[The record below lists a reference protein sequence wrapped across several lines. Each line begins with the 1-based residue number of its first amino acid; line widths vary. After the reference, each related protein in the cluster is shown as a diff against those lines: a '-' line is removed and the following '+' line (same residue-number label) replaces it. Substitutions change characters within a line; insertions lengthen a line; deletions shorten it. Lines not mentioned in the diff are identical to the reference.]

1 MTHAFRYII
10 TFCLLTMGV
19 AVRAQTSLEG
29 QKDMSRDSTINREF
43 QEWLL
48 NEPKQNLE
56 HDSTSH
62 VSPLPPETTIV
73 SPQRLMP
80 KHPGISPDLKII
92 TPAVRQ
98 DMRLAYQSHWL
109 EEQRKS
115 QQAGAMMIGVDPIAL
130 VARIVLSLLPKRKSK
145 KERQREQLQQVLDN
159 Y

>member
-1 MTHAFRYII
+1 MTQAFRYIM

-19 AVRAQTSLEG
+19 AVKAQTSLEG
-29 QKDMSRDSTINREF
+29 QKDMPRDSTINREF

-56 HDSTSH
+56 HDSVSH
-62 VSPLPPETTIV
+62 VSPLPSETAIV

>member
-1 MTHAFRYII
+1 MMLAFRYII
-10 TFCLLTMGV
+10 TFCLLTLGV
-19 AVRAQTSLEG
+19 AGRAQASLEG
-29 QKDMSRDSTINREF
+29 QKDVPRDSTVNREF

-62 VSPLPPETTIV
+62 VSPLPPETAIV
-73 SPQRLMP
+73 SPQQLMP
-80 KHPGISPDLKII
+80 KHPGISPDLVII

-115 QQAGAMMIGVDPIAL
+115 QQAGAMMIGINPIAL
-130 VARIVLSLLPKRKSK
+130 AARIVLSLLPKRKSK
-145 KERQREQLQQVLDN
+145 KERKREQLQQILDN

>member
-1 MTHAFRYII
+1 MTQAFRYIM
-10 TFCLLTMGV
+10 TFCLLTLGV

-29 QKDMSRDSTINREF
+29 QKDMPRDSTINREF

-62 VSPLPPETTIV
+62 VSPLPSETAIV

-80 KHPGISPDLKII
+80 KHLGISPDLKII

>member
-1 MTHAFRYII
+1 MTQAFRYIM
-10 TFCLLTMGV
+10 TFCLLTFGA

-29 QKDMSRDSTINREF
+29 QKDMPRDSTINREF

-62 VSPLPPETTIV
+62 VSPLPPETAIV

>member
-1 MTHAFRYII
+1 MTQTFRYIM

-29 QKDMSRDSTINREF
+29 QKDVLRDSTINREF

-56 HDSTSH
+56 HDSVSH
-62 VSPLPPETTIV
+62 VSPLPPEAAIV